1 MRKSFTDSSPLAD
14 EGPRVLSASLV
25 PELHVNM
32 VVPDFECVLSASLD
46 PELHVNMVVTDFEC
60 VHSGSQTQIVTLVW
74 QDPS

>member
-1 MRKSFTDSSPLAD
+1 MSFLRGIHMIFESFTDSIPLAD

-32 VVPDFECVLSASLD
+32 VVPDFECV
-46 PELHVNMVVTDFEC
+46 
-60 VHSGSQTQIVTLVW
+60 HSGSQTQIVTLVW